1 MSKSVYKYFAWEY
14 KLLKKKNPSGDVS
27 ENIDF
32 FALKI
37 CLVIPQNLRKKIKN
51 YQQKWTF

>member
-14 KLLKKKNPSGDVS
+14 KWLKKKNPSGDVS

-37 CLVIPQNLRKKIKN
+37 YIVIPQNLRKKIKN
-51 YQQKWTF
+51 CQQKWTF